1 VEATTGAARVH
12 SRKSILAINVAVFC
26 VLLILVE
33 AAGQVYYRWNYG
45 VSLRER
51 SMQFLEAAH
60 TNETIF
66 ERHPYLV
73 AWPKANA
80 RLERGGGTI
89 STTAFHTR
97 VTGPSPPTPKAVTV
111 ALVGGSTT
119 FGTRVIDADSWPWI
133 LQQKLGEDY
142 AVINYGV
149 PGYTTAEN
157 IIQMAL
163 LVPES
168 HAQIVVFYEG
178 WNDLRNYHWPG
189 LSPDYFGHGMSQFDN
204 LIPVPRDQASFLVR
218 AARYSYVMQLLNRA
232 FGTPVRAE
240 PTPPSGDPDPEVDR
254 LYARNLNT
262 LKTLAHQSGMIALF
276 VPQIL
281 NNDNYSKKGVS
292 RSWTPYIE
300 DASLPALMQRFNGIT
315 AQTCAPGDRLCQFV
329 DEPLHQT
336 WGGNDFLDEGHLSR
350 QGGERLATILAARIT
365 RLKGER

>member
-1 VEATTGAARVH
+1 VHVSGAQGRTH
-12 SRKSILAINVAVFC
+12 SRTKIFAVNVLVFI
-26 VLLILVE
+26 VLMILVE
-33 AAGQVYYRWNYG
+33 AAGQMYYRWAYG
-45 VSLRER
+45 VSLPER
-51 SMQFLEAAH
+51 SLQFLQAAH
-60 TNETIF
+60 TSDAIF
-66 ERHPYLV
+66 EQHPYLV
-73 AWPKANA
+73 AWPKSNV

-97 VTGPSPPTPKAVTV
+97 TTGPAAPKPNAITV

-119 FGTRVIDADSWPWI
+119 FGTRLIDADSWPWI
-133 LQQKLGEDY
+133 LQQKLGDDY

-204 LIPVPRDQASFLVR
+204 LIPVPRDQASFLER

-254 LYARNLNT
+254 LYARNLQT
-262 LKTLAHQSGMIALF
+262 LKTLAHQSRMTALF

-292 RSWTPYIE
+292 RSWTPNIE
-300 DASLPALMQRFNGIT
+300 DAAVPALMQRLNGIM
-315 AQTCAPGDRLCQFV
+315 AQTCAPREGECQFV

-336 WGGNDFLDEGHLSR
+336 WGGNDFIDERHLSR
-350 QGGERLATILAARIT
+350 QGGERLATILAARIS
-365 RLKGER
+365 RVK

>member
-1 VEATTGAARVH
+1 
-12 SRKSILAINVAVFC
+12 VFI
-26 VLLILVE
+26 VLMILVE
-33 AAGQVYYRWNYG
+33 AAGQMYYRWAYG
-45 VSLRER
+45 VSLPER
-51 SMQFLEAAH
+51 SLQFLQAAH
-60 TNETIF
+60 TSDAIF
-66 ERHPYLV
+66 EQHPYLV
-73 AWPKANA
+73 AWPKSNV

-97 VTGPSPPTPKAVTV
+97 TTGPAAPKPNAITV

-119 FGTRVIDADSWPWI
+119 FGTRLIDADSWPWI
-133 LQQKLGEDY
+133 LQQKLGDDY

-204 LIPVPRDQASFLVR
+204 LIPVPRDQASFLER

-254 LYARNLNT
+254 LYARNLQT
-262 LKTLAHQSGMIALF
+262 LKTLAHQSRMTALF

-292 RSWTPYIE
+292 RSWTPNIE
-300 DASLPALMQRFNGIT
+300 DAAVPALMQRLNGIM
-315 AQTCAPGDRLCQFV
+315 AQTCAPREGECQFV

-336 WGGNDFLDEGHLSR
+336 WGGNDFIDEGHLSR
-350 QGGERLATILAARIT
+350 QGGERLATILAARIS
-365 RLKGER
+365 RVK